1 MPAITPKGKKYLK
14 SNHNYDTELL
24 KISLVVKDI
33 KLKGNHNSGMMT
45 AIVSPVVKD
54 IKLKG
59 NHNTSTKTT
68 KLQTV
73 VKDINLK
80 GNHNGVPLLTL
91 IYSVVNDIDF
101 YRIQCQGD
109 NFLLGFLFNP
119 RQNCIFAR
127 RNSKRFSNE
136 DKRCIR

>member
-33 KLKGNHNSGMMT
+33 KLKGNHN
-45 AIVSPVVKD
+45 
-54 IKLKG
+54 
-59 NHNTSTKTT
+59 TSTKTT

-80 GNHNGVPLLTL
+80 GNHN
-91 IYSVVNDIDF
+91 
-101 YRIQCQGD
+101 
-109 NFLLGFLFNP
+109 
-119 RQNCIFAR
+119 
-127 RNSKRFSNE
+127 
-136 DKRCIR
+136 